1 MTCWNGRPARPI
13 LPSAIIR
20 WSTTTWATTQVDRG
34 ETERAHLHY
43 AQARRLPLDHSFP
56 FQVEA
61 VAALEAALAAEPND
75 ASAAYTLGSFLCD
88 LDPERAIAAW
98 ERASVAEPELA
109 LAHRNLALAYAN
121 HGGNLASGIER
132 LERALA
138 CNSTDPRFYL
148 ELDELLERAGLPAEQ
163 RLRRLLE
170 HQDVVKGSD
179 DALTHEAELLV
190 FCGRYDEALALME
203 THHFHN
209 WEGWGKIHEV
219 YVDAHLLRGHQQ
231 FTTGHVAAA
240 LADYKAA
247 LEYPANL
254 EVGRLEPDWRTP
266 QIQYLI
272 GTALAELGDRE
283 AACTAYGAA
292 IAVPI
297 AAPVAAWYYQ
307 GLAQRALSDPAG
319 ADRLFD
325 GLIASGQ
332 AQLGRPPV
340 VDFFGK
346 FLGAVPPALQR
357 AESHYISALGHLAQ
371 GRRAEAQSA
380 FASALQA
387 YPYHTWARA
396 QLAVLSTPT

>member
-1 MTCWNGRPARPI
+1 M
-13 LPSAIIR
+13 
-20 WSTTTWATTQVDRG
+20 
-34 ETERAHLHY
+34 
-43 AQARRLPLDHSFP
+43 
-56 FQVEA
+56 
-61 VAALEAALAAEPND
+61 
-75 ASAAYTLGSFLCD
+75 
-88 LDPERAIAAW
+88 
-98 ERASVAEPELA
+98 
-109 LAHRNLALAYAN
+109 
-121 HGGNLASGIER
+121 
-132 LERALA
+132 
-138 CNSTDPRFYL
+138 
-148 ELDELLERAGLPAEQ
+148 ELDDLLERAGLPAEQ

-240 LADYKAA
+240 LADYRAA

-254 EVGRLEPDWRTP
+254 EVGRLEPDSARATDSVLDRDGPCRTRRP
-266 QIQYLI
+266 GSSLHRIRR
-272 GTALAELGDRE
+272 GDRRPH
-283 AACTAYGAA
+283 AL
-292 IAVPI
+292 
-297 AAPVAAWYYQ
+297 PVAAWYYQ
-307 GLAQRALSDPAG
+307 GLAQRALGDPAG

-325 GLIASGQ
+325 GLIQFGQ

-387 YPYHTWARA
+387 DPYHTWARA
-396 QLAVLSTPT
+396 QLAVLSAPV